1 MTSKSNL
8 VPLSLPNLIGNEW
21 KYVKDCLDTG
31 WISSAGS
38 YVNKFERM
46 VADYT
51 GMKHGIAVMN
61 GTAGLH
67 ISLLLSG
74 VEPGDCVIVPNLT
87 FVASANAIKYVGAEP
102 IFIDSDPHTWQ
113 MDLALLEEFL
123 ETKTVLGE
131 NGLRFLKKNNKCVR
145 LIMPVHVQGNIFDF
159 DRFILICKKF
169 NISFIEDAAEA
180 LGSKYKGKFAGT
192 FGDLG
197 VFSFNGNKIISSGGG
212 GVIVTNNDEL
222 ARKAKHITTTA
233 KTDPLQYY
241 HDEVGYNFRL
251 VNVLAAI
258 GCAQMELLNDFVIKK
273 QQIGDYYRSSLSGIG
288 DIVFQEVNQNV
299 SHNNWLFTI
308 KTTNQKK
315 LLEYLNSNEIQSRP
329 FWMPMVQLPM
339 YKNDL
344 YISKKDNAKMIH
356 NECLSIPCSTGIT
369 EQELEKVVFQ
379 IKKYFNSC
387 IK

>member
-1 MTSKSNL
+1 MSVKNTL

-74 VEPGDCVIVPNLT
+74 VQPGDYVIVPNLT

-102 IFIDSDPHTWQ
+102 IFIDADPHTWQ

-145 LIMPVHVQGNIFDF
+145 LIMPVHIQGNIFDF
-159 DRFILICKKF
+159 DRFILICKKYK
-169 NISFIEDAAEA
+169 ISFIEDAAEA

-222 ARKAKHITTTA
+222 ASKAKHITTTA

-273 QQIGDYYRSSLSGIG
+273 QQIGDYYRSLLSGIG

-299 SHNNWLFTI
+299 THNNWLFTI
-308 KTTNQKK
+308 KTTHQKK

-344 YISKKDNAKMIH
+344 YISKKDNSKMIH
-356 NECLSIPCSTGIT
+356 NECLAIPCSTGVT

-387 IK
+387 I

>member
-102 IFIDSDPHTWQ
+102 IFIDADPHTWQ

-131 NGLRFLKKNNKCVR
+131 NGLRFLKKNNRCVK
-145 LIMPVHVQGNIFDF
+145 LIMPVHIQGNIFDF
-159 DRFILICKKF
+159 DRFILICKKY
-169 NISFIEDAAEA
+169 NISFCI
-180 LGSKYKGKFAGT
+180 
-192 FGDLG
+192 
-197 VFSFNGNKIISSGGG
+197 
-212 GVIVTNNDEL
+212 
-222 ARKAKHITTTA
+222 
-233 KTDPLQYY
+233 
-241 HDEVGYNFRL
+241 
-251 VNVLAAI
+251 
-258 GCAQMELLNDFVIKK
+258 
-273 QQIGDYYRSSLSGIG
+273 LS
-288 DIVFQEVNQNV
+288 
-299 SHNNWLFTI
+299 
-308 KTTNQKK
+308 
-315 LLEYLNSNEIQSRP
+315 
-329 FWMPMVQLPM
+329 
-339 YKNDL
+339 
-344 YISKKDNAKMIH
+344 
-356 NECLSIPCSTGIT
+356 
-369 EQELEKVVFQ
+369 
-379 IKKYFNSC
+379 
-387 IK
+387 